1 MVSLVLLPFKIIIW
15 IIASPF
21 KLLTWLIKKV
31 GVLFGYLIA
40 ITIGLI
46 VITIGFVGG
55 AHMFFLWSFLIT
67 SPIFWIVVVCSFILY
82 ILIALIFVGLNYKK
96 KDNETQNK

>member
-40 ITIGLI
+40 ITIG
-46 VITIGFVGG
+46 FVGVAYILMVG
-55 AHMFFLWSFLIT
+55 SFFLT
-67 SPIFWIVVVCSFILY
+67 SPIFWIVVVCSIILY
-82 ILIALIFVGLNYKK
+82 FLIALIFVGLDYKK
-96 KDNETQNK
+96 KDNETQKNNNL

>member
-31 GVLFGYLIA
+31 GVLFAYLIA
-40 ITIGLI
+40 ITIG
-46 VITIGFVGG
+46 FVGVAYILMVG
-55 AHMFFLWSFLIT
+55 SFFLT
-67 SPIFWIVVVCSFILY
+67 SPIFWIVVVCSIILY
-82 ILIALIFVGLNYKK
+82 FLIALIFVGLDYKK
-96 KDNETQNK
+96 KDNETQKNNNL

>member
-40 ITIGLI
+40 ITIG
-46 VITIGFVGG
+46 FVGVAYVFMVG
-55 AHMFFLWSFLIT
+55 SFFIT
-67 SPIFWIVVVCSFILY
+67 SPIFWIVVVCSIILY
-82 ILIALIFVGLNYKK
+82 FLISLIFVGLDHKK